1 MIKIPS
7 YYDIANILTFD
18 FNLLIVK
25 ENSVFIA
32 KLIDY
37 TLDHILSHKL
47 IEFINIKPPQKEIA
61 IDLVGLKKENDKTQL
76 SRNLIIKNAKKRT
89 LNIKEKKK
97 IKKNIFSQI
106 MSKKE
111 KILEKERI
119 NRVDKKMKRINFSS
133 KKEEKKLNN
142 AAIELNNID
151 DTNKLEDK
159 KDNVY
164 IIVNDNP
171 KSNKRSN
178 EDFLISDEELQLIKN
193 NYEEIRFNLP
203 CNKFKKL
210 HKYKDGDEKC
220 KCFETNYTN
229 YMLMSSVKFKL
240 NLRKKQRHRFKKT

>member
-1 MIKIPS
+1 M
-7 YYDIANILTFD
+7 
-18 FNLLIVK
+18 
-25 ENSVFIA
+25 ESVFFCR
-32 KLIDY
+32 KLAF
-37 TLDHILSHKL
+37 IL
-47 IEFINIKPPQKEIA
+47 Q
-61 IDLVGLKKENDKTQL
+61 
-76 SRNLIIKNAKKRT
+76 
-89 LNIKEKKK
+89 
-97 IKKNIFSQI
+97 
-106 MSKKE
+106 
-111 KILEKERI
+111 
-119 NRVDKKMKRINFSS
+119 RVPHWATRDA
-133 KKEEKKLNN
+133 NN
-142 AAIELNNID
+142 N
-151 DTNKLEDK
+151 
-159 KDNVY
+159 Y